1 MVVRY
6 NRIQKI
12 RHTLRPDKIAYNFWQ
27 KFVSLKMKFLF
38 LAIIFG
44 VVAADIIPEEL
55 LRKFSKIQ
63 PRLLGAMSAEVK
75 QIPYQVGISIKP
87 GSEISW
93 CGGSVISDTWV
104 LTAAQCVVG

>member
-1 MVVRY
+1 MFQSVRL
-6 NRIQKI
+6 I
-12 RHTLRPDKIAYNFWQ
+12 
-27 KFVSLKMKFLF
+27 LKMKFLF
-38 LAIIFG
+38 IAIVFG
-44 VVAADIIPEEL
+44 VVTADVISEEI

-63 PRLLGAMSAEVK
+63 PRLLGASSAEVK

-87 GSEISW
+87 EDSW